1 MGVMYLNQDH
11 TGAASGTE
19 YGRKGD
25 KVEVLKTD
33 RDLWLVQGGGHK
45 FFIQPDKLS
54 KEKVEMEVTTP
65 SPVGRGTKRKR

>member
-33 RDLWLVQGGGHK
+33 RDLWLVQGSGHK

-54 KEKVEMEVTTP
+54 KEKVEMEVSKP
-65 SPVGRGTKRKR
+65 EPVKTSKKR

>member
-1 MGVMYLNQDH
+1 MYLNQDH

-33 RDLWLVQGGGHK
+33 RDLWLVQGSGHK
-45 FFIQPDKLS
+45 FFIPSEKLS
-54 KEKVEMEVTTP
+54 EKPIQASPRPVEAKKKA
-65 SPVGRGTKRKR
+65 KR

>member
-1 MGVMYLNQDH
+1 MAVMYLNQDH

-33 RDLWLVQGGGHK
+33 RDLWLVQGSGHK

-54 KEKVEMEVTTP
+54 KEKVEMEASKP
-65 SPVGRGTKRKR
+65 EPVKTRKKR

>member
-11 TGAASGTE
+11 TGAASGMV

-33 RDLWLVQGGGHK
+33 RDLWLVQGNGHK

-54 KEKVEMEVTTP
+54 KEKVEMEVTKP
-65 SPVGRGTKRKR
+65 EPVKTRKKR

>member
-1 MGVMYLNQDH
+1 MTMYLKDDH
-11 TGAASGTE
+11 TGAASGAE

-33 RDLWLVQGGGHK
+33 RDLWLVQGSGHK

-54 KEKVEMEVTTP
+54 KEKVEMEASKP
-65 SPVGRGTKRKR
+65 EPVKTRKKR